1 MKNFIKLVSGKK
13 AFVITL
19 VAAILFTALDVVSN
33 IKMGTSFG
41 FDYGMVGMFAALT
54 IWGSALEMESKKE
67 KKRN

>member
-19 VAAILFTALDVVSN
+19 VAAILFTALDIVSN

-54 IWGSALEMESKKE
+54 IWGSTLEMESKKE
-67 KKRN
+67 KEA